1 MKQMH
6 LKHYVFINTI
16 NEAIKKNIVK
26 FKDINIVINIDPVD
40 EQNIKSE
47 LDIIIFAKKNK
58 IPFLIKNNFK
68 KAIQFKAN
76 GVFIDSSNKKITRP
90 LNFKK
95 NFLLMGSAH
104 NQFEYYNKLKQNC
117 KVITLSPIFNNNK
130 YSKNKILHVV
140 KFNLISKN
148 WKTQICA
155 LGGVNEKTFKIIKLT
170 SVSSIAF
177 SSYISKKPNYHF
189 R

>member
-1 MKQMH
+1 V
-6 LKHYVFINTI
+6 LFRS
-16 NEAIKKNIVK
+16 NIVK
-26 FKDINIVINIDPVD
+26 FKDINIVINIDHVD

-95 NFLLMGSAH
+95 N
-104 NQFEYYNKLKQNC
+104 
-117 KVITLSPIFNNNK
+117 
-130 YSKNKILHVV
+130 
-140 KFNLISKN
+140 
-148 WKTQICA
+148 
-155 LGGVNEKTFKIIKLT
+155 LGF
-170 SVSSIAF
+170 
-177 SSYISKKPNYHF
+177 
-189 R
+189 

>member
-16 NEAIKKNIVK
+16 NEVIKKNIVK
-26 FKDINIVINIDPVD
+26 FKDINIVINIDHDD

-68 KAIQFKAN
+68 KAIQFKAS

-90 LNFKK
+90 LNMKK
-95 NFLLMGSAH
+95 NFLIMGSAH

-117 KVITLSPIFNNNK
+117 KIISLSPIFNNNK

-155 LGGVNEKTFKIIKLT
+155 LGGINEKTLKKIKLT
-170 SVSSIAF
+170 NVSSVAF
-177 SSYISKKPNYHF
+177 SSYISKKPNYHL